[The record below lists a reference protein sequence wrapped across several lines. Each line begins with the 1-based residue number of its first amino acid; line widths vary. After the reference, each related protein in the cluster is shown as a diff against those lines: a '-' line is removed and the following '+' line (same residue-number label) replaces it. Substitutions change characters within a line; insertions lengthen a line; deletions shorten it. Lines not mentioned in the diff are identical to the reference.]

1 MPRRARPVQ
10 PDLLDWQAP
19 QAYPAEAVRA
29 ATVAGR
35 ISRAV
40 AFTLRHCGVKRQD
53 IAARMAAYLG
63 EPVSPAMLDA
73 YASQAREDHNIS
85 AVRLLA
91 LAHATGDVRLLD
103 MLCEPLGFAVI
114 DRRLLPMLELADT
127 HEQIE
132 TLRRRQDGIRRLLRD
147 GAR

>member
-1 MPRRARPVQ
+1 
-10 PDLLDWQAP
+10 
-19 QAYPAEAVRA
+19 
-29 ATVAGR
+29 
-35 ISRAV
+35 
-40 AFTLRHCGVKRQD
+40 
-53 IAARMAAYLG
+53 
-63 EPVSPAMLDA
+63 
-73 YASQAREDHNIS
+73 
-85 AVRLLA
+85 VRLLA